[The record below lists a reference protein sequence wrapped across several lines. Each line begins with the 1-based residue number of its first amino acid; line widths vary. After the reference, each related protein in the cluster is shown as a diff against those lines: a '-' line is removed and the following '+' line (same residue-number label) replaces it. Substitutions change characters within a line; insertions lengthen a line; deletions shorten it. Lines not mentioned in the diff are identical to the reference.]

1 MRYLPAAILCLGL
14 FWGCRVQNVS
24 SFWNTHSIDYTDI
37 SAAEEQFADF
47 AELAVAAP
55 ERDAMVAMDVL
66 FDKLKQDPV
75 AYYIY
80 SNWIDG
86 AFYNPLSPCR
96 NATLYVKA
104 VERMMSDGI
113 FDQAE
118 WTPFHKRSEWIHYNL
133 EGSAATVPGLSQIE
147 RRTLI
152 LVLDLSCPSCREAL
166 ETLASAPEWD
176 GVDKVAVC
184 MGYGSMPSVPNWDYL
199 FPENASD
206 VFDIHMTPVYFVVAA
221 DGTVERGYKPA
232 L

>member
-1 MRYLPAAILCLGL
+1 MRYFPTVILCLGL
-14 FWGCRVQNVS
+14 LLGCQAPNVS
-24 SFWNTHSIDYTDI
+24 SFWNTHSIDYSDI
-37 SAAEEQFADF
+37 SAAENQFADF
-47 AELAVAAP
+47 AELATSAR
-55 ERDAMVAMDVL
+55 EQDALEAMDVL
-66 FDKLKQDPV
+66 FDKLKQDTV

-104 VERMMSDGI
+104 VDRMMSDGI
-113 FDQAE
+113 FDQDE
-118 WTPFHKRSEWIHYNL
+118 LTPFLKRSEWIHYNL
-133 EGSAATVPGLSQIE
+133 EGSAAIVPGLSQIE
-147 RRTLI
+147 KRTLI

-176 GVDKVAVC
+176 GVDRIAVC
-184 MGYGSMPSVPNWDYL
+184 LGYGPKPSIPGWEYL
-199 FPENASD
+199 FPENATD
-206 VFDIHMTPVYFVVAA
+206 VFDIHMTPIYFVVAA